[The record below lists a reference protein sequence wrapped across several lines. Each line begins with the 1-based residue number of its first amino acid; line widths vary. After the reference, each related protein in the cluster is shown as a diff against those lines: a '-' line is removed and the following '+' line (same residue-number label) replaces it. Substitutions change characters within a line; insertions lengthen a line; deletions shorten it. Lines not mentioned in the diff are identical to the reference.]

1 MIVNNVVFMVIFL
14 VNDVENM
21 FESIFNMNCD
31 VNKISEVLS
40 VIGVIL
46 E

>member
-1 MIVNNVVFMVIFL
+1 MNNVVFMVIFL